1 MLREPPLNHLIRC
14 GKTRDYNEAHFT
26 EGTKVQLINKE
37 SILVITHLWEG
48 DRFPDGRPRVSDD
61 VLQRMKAISIE
72 QAWGVLNGNGYKFQ
86 FAGDWIN
93 LHPDRVLVGRAVTC
107 AFVPIRPDFNDAVSA
122 QGEKDGRVGG
132 QNSWVIDTLVQ
143 DDVIVVDL
151 FGKVKDG
158 TFAGDNLGNS
168 IYAKT
173 GTGMVIDGGIR
184 DLDGIYELPDFATF
198 VRGVDPTGI
207 ANVTLTGINIPIRIA
222 EATVLP
228 GDVVLGRRGG
238 VIFIPPHFAQ
248 QVVEQGE
255 EVNLRDQFG
264 HQRLREGIYTPGEI
278 DRKWSDEIEKDFSE
292 WRANQK

>member
-1 MLREPPLNHLIRC
+1 M
-14 GKTRDYNEAHFT
+14 
-26 EGTKVQLINKE
+26 QLIDKE
-37 SILVITHLWEG
+37 SILAMTHLWEG
-48 DRFPDGRPRVSDD
+48 DRFPDGRPRVPDD
-61 VLQRMKAISIE
+61 IIRRMKAISIE
-72 QAWGVLNGNGYKFQ
+72 QAWGVLNGNNYKFQ
-86 FAGDWIN
+86 FAGDWMN
-93 LHPDRVLVGRAVTC
+93 LHPDRILVGRAVTC
-107 AFVPIRPDFNDAVSA
+107 AFVPIRPDFNDAISA
-122 QGEKDGRVGG
+122 QGEKEERVGG
-132 QNSWVIDTLVQ
+132 QNSWVIDTLVR

-173 GTGMVIDGGIR
+173 QTGMVIDGGIR

-238 VIFIPPHFAQ
+238 IIFIPPQFAQ

-255 EVNLRDQFG
+255 EVALRDRFG
-264 HQRLREGIYTPGEI
+264 HQRLREEVYTPGEI
-278 DRKWSDEIEKDFSE
+278 DRKWSEEIDADFAK
-292 WRANQK
+292 WRDNQE

>member
-1 MLREPPLNHLIRC
+1 MAKRWTISQQSSK
-14 GKTRDYNEAHFT
+14 GKI
-26 EGTKVQLINKE
+26 VQLLNKE
-37 SILVITHLWEG
+37 SIIAITHLWEG
-48 DRFPDGRPRVSDD
+48 DRFDDGRPRVPDD
-61 VLQRMKAISIE
+61 ILQRMKAISIE

-86 FAGDWIN
+86 FAGEWMN
-93 LHPDRVLVGRAVTC
+93 LHPDRILVGRAVTC

-132 QNSWVIDTLVQ
+132 QNSWVIDTLVK

-238 VIFIPPHFAQ
+238 IIFIPPHFTQ

-255 EVNLRDQFG
+255 EVQLRDRFG

-278 DRKWSDEIEKDFSE
+278 DRKWSEEIEKDFAQ
-292 WRANQK
+292 WRANQD

>member
-1 MLREPPLNHLIRC
+1 M
-14 GKTRDYNEAHFT
+14 
-26 EGTKVQLINKE
+26 QLIDKE
-37 SILVITHLWEG
+37 SILAMTHLWEG
-48 DRFPDGRPRVSDD
+48 ERFPDGRPRVSDD
-61 VLQRMKAISIE
+61 ILRRMKAISIE
-72 QAWGVLNGNGYKFQ
+72 QAWGVLNGNNYKFQ
-86 FAGDWIN
+86 FAGDWMN
-93 LHPDRVLVGRAVTC
+93 LHPDRILVGRAVTC
-107 AFVPIRPDFNDAVSA
+107 AFVPIRPDFNDAISA
-122 QGEKDGRVGG
+122 QGEKEGSVGG
-132 QNSWVIDTLVQ
+132 QNSWVIDTLVR

-255 EVNLRDQFG
+255 AVALRDRFG
-264 HQRLREGIYTPGEI
+264 HQRLREGVYTPGEI
-278 DRKWSDEIEKDFSE
+278 DRKWSEESMQTLRNGGRIRSKNGRKERLVIADI
-292 WRANQK
+292 